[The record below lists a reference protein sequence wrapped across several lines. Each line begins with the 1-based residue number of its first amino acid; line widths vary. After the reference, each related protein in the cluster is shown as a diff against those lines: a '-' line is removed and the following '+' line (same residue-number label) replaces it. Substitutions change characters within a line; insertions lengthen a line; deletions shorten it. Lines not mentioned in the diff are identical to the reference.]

1 MVLKNLFGKKSEY
14 FLEFEEAK
22 GTGAATTAP
31 KAEAPTPASAA
42 PEIESKKIEKS
53 LAPKAPAPK
62 AKKSEPVPAPA
73 VAPAPT
79 KPAPAPAKP
88 AAPVGGFA
96 TQYLMPSTSPRRRP
110 GPNMK
115 TFLDMASQMRNK

>member
-22 GTGAATTAP
+22 GTGSATTAP
-31 KAEAPTPASAA
+31 AEPPAPVAPAVAETPATPVKSKKAEKTS
-42 PEIESKKIEKS
+42 
-53 LAPKAPAPK
+53 APKAAAPK
-62 AKKSEPVPAPA
+62 AKKSES
-73 VAPAPT
+73 
-79 KPAPAPAKP
+79 APAPAAAPAQP

-96 TQYLMPSTSPRRRP
+96 TEYLMPGPTPRRRP